1 MTVRHELLTATDETI
16 DDAVRHADPM
26 VLRGLL
32 YQLTGDESI
41 AATQAGTITVRNVE
55 LSVVAKPAD
64 VELIQSKA
72 AAFLKS
78 YRDQGAGEIS
88 CGSPER
94 LHRSL
99 SLAAGIDIPASEFD
113 LWLEQLALDPW
124 VRKLDWPE
132 APPEQDLHNFKVAVI
147 GAGMGGLNAAI
158 QMKHAGI
165 PYFVIEKN
173 EDVGG
178 TWWENRYPGAR
189 VDSPS
194 RTYTHTYGVDFEYP
208 NAYCPQRENLKYF
221 RWVADHFDV
230 RKDITFK
237 TEVKSVIWD

>member
-1 MTVRHELLTATDETI
+1 MTERSELLTATDEMI
-16 DDAVRHADPM
+16 DDAVKYADPM

-41 AATQAGTITVRNVE
+41 AATEVATTTSKALFNAEIANV
-55 LSVVAKPAD
+55 SNPSDVA
-64 VELIQSKA
+64 LIQSKA

-78 YRDQGAGEIS
+78 YRDQGAGDIPY
-88 CGSPER
+88 GPPER
-94 LHRSL
+94 LPRSL
-99 SLAAGIDIPASEFD
+99 NLAAGTDLPASEFE

-124 VRKLDWPE
+124 ARGLLWQQ
-132 APPEQDLHNFKVAVI
+132 PPPAQDLRKFIVAVI
-147 GAGMGGLNAAI
+147 GAGMGGLNAAV

-173 EDVGG
+173 DEVGG
-178 TWWENRYPGAR
+178 TWYENQYPGAR

-208 NAYCPQRENLKYF
+208 NAFCPQRENLRYF
-221 RWVADHFDV
+221 KWVADRFDI
-230 RKDITFK
+230 RKDI
-237 TEVKSVIWD
+237 

>member
-1 MTVRHELLTATDETI
+1 MTERPELLTATDEII

-41 AATQAGTITVRNVE
+41 AATEVAAVVIRNVD
-55 LSVVAKPAD
+55 LNVVKKQSD
-64 VELIQSKA
+64 VALIQSKA

-88 CGSPER
+88 YGPPER
-94 LHRSL
+94 LQRSL
-99 SLAAGIDIPASEFD
+99 SLAAGTDIPASEFD

-124 VRKLDWPE
+124 VRRLVWPQT
-132 APPEQDLHNFKVAVI
+132 PSEQDLRNFRVAVI
-147 GAGMGGLNAAI
+147 GAGMGGLNAAV
-158 QMKHAGI
+158 QLKHAGI

-178 TWWENRYPGAR
+178 TWFENRYPGAR
-189 VDSPS
+189 VDTPS
-194 RTYTHTYGVDFEYP
+194 RTYTHTYGSILSIRTHT
-208 NAYCPQRENLKYF
+208 ARS
-221 RWVADHFDV
+221 A
-230 RKDITFK
+230 K
-237 TEVKSVIWD
+237 T